1 MPSALDWKSSIRM
14 YALATF
20 LCAVVFALVFQPWNA
35 RLSVPFSYSNG
46 GDVHFHLML
55 FKTIQETGWYLVNPH
70 LGAPGVMDLHDFPYI
85 ETGMVLLG
93 RFLAIFTSDTSAIA
107 NVYLVLTFLL
117 VLWSALYVLRALGVS
132 DSIAVTTSLLYAFAP
147 YHVWRAATH
156 PHLSSYYSVPLAVLV
171 ALWLSRG
178 EPILVGQGARRWPVL
193 VTCIVIAL
201 NGPYYGAFGLYLLGV
216 GGLIGWLRR
225 PDWKRAINALVPVVL
240 IVILLAAQLVPFWLY
255 WQKNGSNPI
264 ASFRPTNS
272 TRLLGLRFYHLLK
285 PVTGHRLPW
294 LNDPNLEKQREQVG
308 NVLSLYDDTYNE
320 TVITAPLGV
329 VAGIGFVV
337 LLFVCVAWPIRIPF
351 VRRAARLRDMA
362 GLNLAVLL
370 MAQSGGL
377 GELIVLYITTKIR
390 AYNRMSIVIAFL
402 GLSALAV
409 LAQQCVSRRWGDRWL
424 PIVLGIVVVLALFD
438 QVPPAA
444 LPDHARDAAMFDSDR
459 EFVGRIEAAL
469 PPESQVFQL
478 PPNSFPEFGIHFEMP
493 DYSLFRGYLHS
504 TRLRWSFGAIRG
516 RATEQWQSS
525 LAPLPPSALVRR
537 LREAGFAGIYVNRRG
552 HQGRGAALEREFSR
566 EMGPPLAV
574 SRDGQLSFFVIRPKE

>member
-1 MPSALDWKSSIRM
+1 MIRT
-14 YALATF
+14 YGLATI
-20 LCAVVFALVFQPWNA
+20 LGAAVFAIVFQPWNA

-55 FKTIQETGWYLVNPH
+55 YKTIQETGWYLVNPH

-85 ETGMVLLG
+85 ETGMVLVG
-93 RFLAIFTSDTSAIA
+93 RLLAVFTSDTSAIA
-107 NVYLVLTFLL
+107 NIYLALTFVL
-117 VLWSALYVLRALGVS
+117 VLWSALYVLRTLGVS

-147 YHVWRAATH
+147 YHIWRGATH

-178 EPILVGQGARRWPVL
+178 EPILSGRGARRWPVL
-193 VTCIVIAL
+193 VTCVLIAL
-201 NGPYYGAFGLYLLGV
+201 AGPYNGAFGLYLLGV

-225 PDWKRAINALVPVVL
+225 PGSRRAINALVPFGL
-240 IVILLAAQLVPFWLY
+240 IVVLLAAQMVPFWLY
-255 WQKNGSNPI
+255 WHKNGTNPI

-272 TRLLGLRFYHLLK
+272 ARLLGLRFYHLLK
-285 PVTGHRLPW
+285 PVTGHRFPW

-308 NVLSLYDDTYNE
+308 NVLSLYDETYNE
-320 TVITAPLGV
+320 AVITAPLGV
-329 VAGIGFVV
+329 IAGTGFVV
-337 LLFVCVAWPIRIPF
+337 LLIVCVAWPIRVRF
-351 VRRAARLRDMA
+351 VRLAARLRDLA
-362 GLNLAVLL
+362 GLNLAALL
-370 MAQSGGL
+370 LAQSGGL
-377 GELIVLYITTKIR
+377 GDLIALNITTKIR

-402 GLSALAV
+402 SLSALAV
-409 LAQQCVSRRWGDRWL
+409 LAQQCRSRRWGGRWL
-424 PIVLGIVVVLALFD
+424 PIVLGFIVVLALLD

-469 PPESQVFQL
+469 PPDSQVFQL

-504 TRLRWSFGAIRG
+504 KRLRWSFGALRG
-516 RATEQWQSS
+516 RETEQWQSS
-525 LAPLPPSALVRR
+525 LAPLPPPALVRR

-552 HQGRGAALEREFSR
+552 HQGRAAALERAFSR